1 MPAYLIVVA
10 AVPDREAFL
19 ESGYPAAAAALIE
32 RFGGRYLLRA
42 PGAELLEGD
51 RGDGASVV
59 ISEWPDRDA
68 ARRFWKS
75 PDYAEVKKRRE
86 ELAHCQVLLIDAP
99 AASHVKGAK

>member
-42 PGAELLEGD
+42 RCRIA
-51 RGDGASVV
+51 
-59 ISEWPDRDA
+59 
-68 ARRFWKS
+68 
-75 PDYAEVKKRRE
+75 
-86 ELAHCQVLLIDAP
+86 
-99 AASHVKGAK
+99 